1 MINLSVSFSSEH
13 ARSANI
19 IYASRFA
26 MEVYP
31 NSFLVIFALCGWTVG
46 HNFKVISEEVGR
58 YELEMGHKTTEQ
70 GMKLLVKKWKKD
82 YNAARYCA
90 DRFVTCFGLL
100 LLIESIC
107 IFAGAI
113 IQSFHVLITL
123 IERNGVDT
131 FSLALLLV
139 HLLHLWIFGY
149 ISDKIRFEVCS
160 FQLLV

>member
-1 MINLSVSFSSEH
+1 MINLSVSFSPEPGLYT
-13 ARSANI
+13 NI

-31 NSFLVIFALCGWTVG
+31 NSFLVMFALCGWTVG
-46 HNFKVISEEVGR
+46 HNLKVISEQVGG
-58 YELEMGHKTTEQ
+58 YEARMGHKATEQ
-70 GMKLLVKKWKKD
+70 RMQQLVNKWKKD

-90 DRFVTCFGLL
+90 DRFVTCFGPL

-123 IERNGVDT
+123 IERNGVDS

-149 ISDKIRFEVCS
+149 ISDKIRFEVCP
-160 FQLLV
+160 FRLWV